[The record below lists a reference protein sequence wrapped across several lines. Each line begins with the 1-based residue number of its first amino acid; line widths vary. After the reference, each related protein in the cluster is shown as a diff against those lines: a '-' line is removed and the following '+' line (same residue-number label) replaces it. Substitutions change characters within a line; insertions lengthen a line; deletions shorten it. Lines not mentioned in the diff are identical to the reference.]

1 MSVLDNY
8 DEIKQKLDGIR
19 NTVGALEFNAAVT
32 ALMRIGWEN
41 KRDLIALCN
50 KYNADP
56 EEDETIKEIANI
68 ALMINTIADPIQTL
82 TYVKLECPLWT
93 KGIET
98 KRLKKIAE
106 DAINAGYKYCK
117 DPRVDTFEDW
127 KKLLEQQYGITYEEL
142 QQILYL
148 NERGEI

>member
-8 DEIKQKLDGIR
+8 DEIKQELDGIR
-19 NTVGALEFNAAVT
+19 NAVGDLEFNAAVT

-50 KYNADP
+50 KYNTDP
-56 EEDETIKEIANI
+56 EVNKTIKVIANT
-68 ALMINTIADPIQTL
+68 ALMINNVADPIQTL

-93 KGIET
+93 KGIEPN
-98 KRLKKIAE
+98 RFKKIAE

-127 KKLLEQQYGITYEEL
+127 KKLLEEQCGITHEEL

>member
-127 KKLLEQQYGITYEEL
+127 KKLLEQQYGITHEEL